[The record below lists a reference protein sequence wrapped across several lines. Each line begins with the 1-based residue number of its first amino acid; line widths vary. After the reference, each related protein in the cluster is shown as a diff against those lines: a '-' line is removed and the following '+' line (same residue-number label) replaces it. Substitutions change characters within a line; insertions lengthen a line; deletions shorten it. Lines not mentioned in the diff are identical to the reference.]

1 MQFSQSHNLKILVI
15 NKTRQVGFKT
25 ILALLKQKGIHF
37 SIGMIFTLLPFAI
50 GLIFLLITTLSDS
63 GIPKADYKEIGD
75 RGKLTVATITEIEV
89 QGNITVNDEHP
100 SIISYKYNNDDNDEV
115 KGVYRSLNPDKI
127 DRMDIGDSIQIK
139 YLAGDSMIVGLEPF
153 KFPFGMLYDI
163 LTPFFVIG
171 IIFLSFLYFRIRIE
185 LDLYKNGSVMQ
196 AELVSMTPKTSSPFS
211 SNGQGVTVHYQYKT
225 TTGKRIL
232 GKSFTIDHSILNSK
246 KQGDLLKI
254 FVSETNES
262 KSCLIP
268 KTEQIRNN
276 WEID

>member
-1 MQFSQSHNLKILVI
+1 MV
-15 NKTRQVGFKT
+15 NKTRQVGLKT

-37 SIGMIFTLLPFAI
+37 SIGMIFTLLPFAV
-50 GLIFLLITTLSDS
+50 GLIFLFITTLSDS

-89 QGNITVNDEHP
+89 QGNISVNDEHP
-100 SIISYKYNNDDNDEV
+100 SIISYKYNNGNNDEA
-115 KGVYRSLNPDKI
+115 KGIYRSLNPDKI
-127 DRMDIGDSIQIK
+127 DRMNIGDSIQIK

-163 LTPFFVIG
+163 MTPFFVIG
-171 IIFLSFLYFRIRIE
+171 FISLILLYFRIRNE
-185 LDLYKNGSVMQ
+185 LDLYRNGSVMQ
-196 AELVSMTPKTSSPFS
+196 AELVSMTPKGLSFS
-211 SNGQGVTVHYQYKT
+211 GNGQGVTVHYQYKT

-246 KQGDLLKI
+246 KQGDPLKI